1 MNREGIIKAIKE
13 AKEKSKK
20 RNFTQTIELII
31 HLRDIDLRKPEN
43 RIIEELELPHGKGK
57 PAKIALFA
65 DGELAVKA
73 KDLVDRVITRSEMLE
88 IAKNKRQIRK
98 LAKSFDFF
106 IAQADLM
113 PIIGRHYG
121 QFLGPRAKMPKVV
134 PPNADIK
141 PLVERLRKS
150 VRIKV
155 KDQPLVQIPIGSE
168 NMEEEKVAD
177 NIIHV
182 LRYLEQKLERGLYH
196 IESMYVKLTM
206 GPAIE
211 VRWK

>member
-1 MNREGIIKAIKE
+1 MNKEGIIKAIKE

-20 RNFTQTIELII
+20 RNFVQTVELII
-31 HLRDIDLRKPEN
+31 HLRDIDLKRPEN
-43 RIIEELELPHGKGK
+43 RIIEEIELPYGKGK
-57 PAKIALFA
+57 DSKVALFA
-65 DGELAVKA
+65 DGELAIKS
-73 KDLVDRVITRSEMLE
+73 KGIVDRVITKSEMLE
-88 IAKNKRQIRK
+88 IAKNKREIRK
-98 LAKSFDFF
+98 LAKGYDFF

-141 PLVERLRKS
+141 PLVEKLRKS

-155 KDQPLVQIPIGSE
+155 KDQPLLQIPIGSE
-168 NMEEEKVAD
+168 NMEEEKIAE
-177 NIIHV
+177 NILHV

-196 IESMYVKLTM
+196 VENMYVKLTM
-206 GPAIE
+206 GPAVQ

>member
-1 MNREGIIKAIKE
+1 MNKENIIKAIKD

-31 HLRDIDLRKPEN
+31 HLRDIDLRRPEN
-43 RIIEELELPHGKGK
+43 RIIEEFELPYGKGK
-57 PAKIALFA
+57 PSKIALFA

-73 KDLVDRVITRSEMLE
+73 KDLVDRVITKSEMLE

-141 PLVERLRKS
+141 PLVEKLRKS

-155 KDQPLVQIPIGSE
+155 KEQPLIQIPIGSE
-168 NMEEEKVAD
+168 NMDEEKVAE
-177 NIIHV
+177 NIIHL
-182 LRYLEQKLERGLYH
+182 LRYLEQRLERGLYH

-206 GPAIE
+206 GPAIK
-211 VRWK
+211 VKWR